1 MKHYKKTNLYK
12 ASNVTFDPTKIE
24 ATSYSWWLFVK
35 RIKGKTVF
43 NSYRYSISTSK
54 HQSKVRSLMR
64 QLGIKIDRDVEIKD
78 GLQYISTLTEL
89 NKKHNETL
97 KRIAENNEE
106 KRIARLER
114 QSFKRKEKRLSDYLE
129 NQVAFRDYEIKP
141 KSQIVW
147 GYSERVVGQ
156 IVDSKDIK
164 ASVHNALKLFQE
176 NGASEIYFYI

>member
-24 ATSYSWWLFVK
+24 AISYNWWLFVK

-43 NSYRYSISTSK
+43 NSYRYSVSTSK
-54 HQSKVRSLMR
+54 HQSKVRSLMS
-64 QLGIKIDRDVEIKD
+64 QLGIKIDRYVEIRD

-97 KRIAENNEE
+97 KRIAEREEE

-114 QSFKRKEKRLSDYLE
+114 QAFKRKEKRLSDYLE
-129 NQVAFRDYEIKP
+129 NQCAFRDYEIKP
-141 KSQIVW
+141 KSQADWNRPEGAI
-147 GYSERVVGQ
+147 SQ
-156 IVDSKDIK
+156 IVTSKDIK
-164 ASVHNALKLFQE
+164 VDIQNALKLFQE
-176 NGASEIYFYI
+176 NGAHSIYFFI